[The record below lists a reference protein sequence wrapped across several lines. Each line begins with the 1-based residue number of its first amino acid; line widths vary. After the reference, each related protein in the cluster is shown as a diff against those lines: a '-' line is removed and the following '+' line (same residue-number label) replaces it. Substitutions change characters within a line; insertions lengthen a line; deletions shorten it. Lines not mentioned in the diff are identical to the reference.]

1 VGQIGAKPNLTSA
14 RNKRR
19 ILKGLAVKD
28 GLVRH
33 PFDLE
38 FGVRTSGLVAGRH
51 LALGRRSDRYATA
64 YYAIAPSVFQSMI
77 ARWRRFTPLPDLDE
91 FTFIDVGAGMGRAML
106 LAAQLPFH
114 AVIGIELHPTL
125 AGIARRNLALW
136 RAQGRALTG
145 IRVYCRDAAAFKL
158 PPGPCVAF
166 LFNPFAG
173 PAMRAVLR
181 TWSTQLE
188 KEPRPLDLLYVNN
201 ERETVIER
209 QPGFKRL
216 FRGQVRRSHA
226 DSVADRKILTSQPGG
241 EYAAMDWEDCS
252 IYRWTGS
259 Q

>member
-1 VGQIGAKPNLTSA
+1 
-14 RNKRR
+14 
-19 ILKGLAVKD
+19 LAVKD

-51 LALGRRSDRYATA
+51 LALGRRHDRHATA
-64 YYAIAPSVFQSMI
+64 YYAIAPSVFQSLI
-77 ARWRRFTPLPDLDE
+77 ARWRRSTPLPDLDE

-106 LAAQLPFH
+106 LATQYPFH

-125 AGIARRNLALW
+125 ARIARRNLALW

-145 IRVYCRDAAAFKL
+145 MRVYCRDAATFKL

-173 PAMRAVLR
+173 PMMRAVLR
-181 TWSTQLE
+181 AWSSQLE

-201 ERETVIER
+201 EQEGVIER

-226 DSVADRKILTSQPGG
+226 DSIADRKILTSQPGG

-252 IYRWTGS
+252 IYRWVGDA
-259 Q
+259 